1 MAHLYIY
8 VSMYIKSIYL
18 KRSVAVAFV
27 THVTLHIVTGFTP
40 DILTQ
45 TMRSS

>member
-18 KRSVAVAFV
+18 KKSVAVAFV
-27 THVTLHIVTGFTP
+27 THVTLHIIRSETC

-45 TMRSS
+45 TMMSS

>member
-27 THVTLHIVTGFTP
+27 TCHVTHCHRFH
-40 DILTQ
+40 
-45 TMRSS
+45 S